1 MLIIDDRKDSGRQIA
16 VEEKVARKSSSRLKG
31 RGCTQIDMI
40 WHDLVNQSTKLYC
53 IVLYCIVLYC
63 IALYGT
69 VQYGITSYDTMLK
82 TSLSYDMVHE
92 RV

>member
-53 IVLYCIVLYC
+53 IVLYCI
-63 IALYGT
+63 ALYGT
-69 VQYGITSYDTMLK
+69 VQYGITSYDTMLQ